1 MTNFFPIVV
10 QGLGFDR
17 TTTLAITAPPY
28 IICAIGLLIN
38 GFSSDR
44 LKNRSYHIVV
54 PMCFTL
60 LGNIIAVATT
70 KTAPRYFAMCLLPI
84 GFYCASTIILSWVGA
99 NMTGPSAKRAIVY
112 AILNAFAQTPNIW
125 SSYLYYS
132 PPRFVPAF
140 IVDLVASALAIGM
153 ALVCRWYFKRENR
166 KMDEGLDTGKHGP
179 SEVQLAGGFRY
190 QL

>member
-1 MTNFFPIVV
+1 MA
-10 QGLGFDR
+10 GLGFNR

-28 IICAIGLLIN
+28 LLCALGLLIN
-38 GFSSDR
+38 GYSSDR
-44 LKNRSYHIVV
+44 LKNRSFHIVV

-60 LGNIIAVATT
+60 LGNVIAVATI
-70 KTAPRYFAMCLLPI
+70 KTAPRYFAMCLLPV
-84 GFYCASTIILSWVGA
+84 GFYSASIIILSWVGA

-125 SSYLYYS
+125 SSYLYFS

-140 IVDLVASALAIGM
+140 TVDLAASAAAIFM
-153 ALVCRWYFKRENR
+153 ALVCRWYFACQNR
-166 KMDEGLDTGKHGP
+166 KMDEGIDTGKHGP
-179 SEVQLAGGFRY
+179 SEVQLAAGFRY